1 MDSFNGS
8 FCQYSISNKNS
19 YNQNGIFYPQ
29 NICQSSTKKIF
40 RMMTIKEGI
49 YRFFF
54 SRISSQNKSWVIP
67 KNSKMRKKRCQNSEF
82 CCHHCQK
89 SFK

>member
-40 RMMTIKEGI
+40 QTMTIKEGI
-49 YRFFF
+49 YRFF
-54 SRISSQNKSWVIP
+54 
-67 KNSKMRKKRCQNSEF
+67 
-82 CCHHCQK
+82 
-89 SFK
+89 